1 LSDLSTLDP
10 QREIQ
15 RYQALLELADLM
27 VRHYSLSELFHEL
40 AQRLERV
47 AEFQLLN
54 FSLYDSKENVMRRHL
69 WEGEAPTTP
78 EVVPVADSASGYVW
92 ENQMPL
98 LIRDLEVDQRFPQ
111 VFGPLREKGFHTY
124 YVFPLTTAQSR
135 LGGMGVG
142 SRKRDAYGEQDLK
155 LLIRVA
161 ELVAIAVEAALTR
174 DALLEERRRLQALVD
189 VNRELVSSLE
199 MHRLLPLISECV
211 TRVVPHDFAGVTL
224 YEDDHRGMRAF
235 VLSPADKR
243 PVMEMGRTVT
253 LDQTLSARAFLEQT
267 PQLLTR
273 SDLSALNAPIAAR
286 MLDAGIQTVLCMPM
300 VTSKG
305 AVGTLNVGSK
315 RNQAFSPQD
324 TELLKQIAA
333 QLAIA
338 LENARAYREIQSLKE
353 KLSQEKLYLEG
364 EIRTELHFEEIVGDS
379 SELRKVLNQAR
390 TVAPSGSTALI
401 LGETGTGK
409 ELIAR
414 AIHRMSRRKDASFIK
429 VNCAAIPTGLLESE
443 LFGHEKGAFTGA
455 INQKIGR
462 IELADQGTLFL
473 DEIGDIPLE
482 LQPKLLR
489 VLQDQEFE
497 RLGGVKTI
505 RVDVRLLA
513 ATNRDLTK
521 DVGAGEFRSDLFYR
535 LNVFPIRMPPL
546 RNRRSDIPLLVRH
559 FAQKLAKRMDK
570 VIDTIPNVTMDV
582 LTNWHWPGNVRELE
596 NVIERSVILT
606 EGKVLR
612 VPLSEL
618 RPQVGEDGV
627 EDTSLLAAER
637 DYIVRVLRECGGLV
651 SGPRGAAAKLGLKR
665 TTLQSKMRKLNIQR
679 KDYFVQ

>member
-1 LSDLSTLDP
+1 MSCVG
-10 QREIQ
+10 ICGK
-15 RYQALLELADLM
+15 A
-27 VRHYSLSELFHEL
+27 
-40 AQRLERV
+40 
-47 AEFQLLN
+47 
-54 FSLYDSKENVMRRHL
+54 K
-69 WEGEAPTTP
+69 AP
-78 EVVPVADSASGYVW
+78 VVPEAVSLADSASGYVW
-92 ENQMPL
+92 QNQTSL
-98 LIRDLEVDQRFPQ
+98 LIRDLREDQRFPQ
-111 VFGPLREKGFHTY
+111 VFGPLREKGFRTY

-135 LGGMGVG
+135 LGALGVG
-142 SRKRDAYGEQDLK
+142 SREVNAYGERDLE

-161 ELVAIAVEAALTR
+161 ELVAIAVETALTK
-174 DALLEERRRLQALVD
+174 DALLEERRRLQALVN

-199 MHRLLPLISECV
+199 IEHLLPLISECV

-224 YEDDHRGMRAF
+224 YEDDNRGMRAV

-253 LDQTLSARAFLEQT
+253 LDQTLSARAFLEQK

-273 SDLSALNAPIAAR
+273 SDLSALNAPIATR

-315 RNQAFSPQD
+315 RNQAFSQQD
-324 TELLKQIAA
+324 TELLNQIAA

-353 KLSQEKLYLEG
+353 RLSQEKLYLEG
-364 EIRTELHFEEIVGDS
+364 EIRTELHFEEIVGES
-379 SELRKVLNQAR
+379 SELRKVLNQAK

-401 LGETGTGK
+401 LGETGTGT

-414 AIHRMSRRKDASFIK
+414 ATHRMSKRKDTSFIK

-455 INQKIGR
+455 ISQKIGR

-473 DEIGDIPLE
+473 DEIGDILLE

-513 ATNRDLTK
+513 ATNHDLTK
-521 DVGAGEFRSDLFYR
+521 DLGAGEFRSDLFYR

-546 RNRRSDIPLLVRH
+546 RNRRSDIPVLVRH
-559 FAQKLAKRMDK
+559 FVQKLAKRMDK
-570 VIDTIPNVTMDV
+570 VIDTIPNATMDA
-582 LTNWHWPGNVRELE
+582 LTTWQWPGNVRELK
-596 NVIERSVILT
+596 NFIERSVILS

-612 VPLSEL
+612 VPVSEL

-651 SGPRGAAAKLGLKR
+651 SGPRGAADKLGLKR
-665 TTLQSKMRKLNIQR
+665 TTLQSKMGKLNIER
-679 KDYFVQ
+679 KDYLVQ